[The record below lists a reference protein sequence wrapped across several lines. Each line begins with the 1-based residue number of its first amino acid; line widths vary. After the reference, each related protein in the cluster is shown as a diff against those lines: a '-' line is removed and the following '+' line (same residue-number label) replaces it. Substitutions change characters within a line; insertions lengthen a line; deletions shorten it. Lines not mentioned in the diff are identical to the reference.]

1 MFHTT
6 NLKAATALVTL
17 GFDLLTP
24 PVTRTVRDDGE
35 ESTVFWFEPR
45 NKEAQ
50 KAMDVYRDMT
60 KGSNALRA
68 ADPEGELLKMLT
80 TQQIKLFYEAVLVY
94 LGCSAGNRDELISLI
109 RNTPRNV
116 VIKRNGRSIAIREDA
131 SQEQKEQFKPYL

>member
-1 MFHTT
+1 MSREMFHTT

-45 NKEAQ
+45 NKEGC

-60 KGSNALRA
+60 KGSDALRA
-68 ADPEGELLKMLT
+68 ADPENPINYMR
-80 TQQIKLFYEAVLVY
+80 EALH
-94 LGCSAGNRDELISLI
+94 NRDELISLI

-131 SQEQKEQFKPYL
+131 TKEQKNQFKTYL

>member
-1 MFHTT
+1 MSREMFHTT

-24 PVTRTVRDDGE
+24 PVTRAVRDDGE

-45 NKEAQ
+45 NKEGR

-60 KGSNALRA
+60 KGSDALRA
-68 ADPEGELLKMLT
+68 EDPENP
-80 TQQIKLFYEAVLVY
+80 INYIREAL
-94 LGCSAGNRDELISLI
+94 GNRDELISLI

-131 SQEQKEQFKPYL
+131 SKEQKEQFKPYL

>member
-1 MFHTT
+1 MSREMFHTT
-6 NLKAATALVTL
+6 NLKAATALATL

-45 NKEAQ
+45 NKDGR

-60 KGSNALRA
+60 KGSDTLRA
-68 ADPEGELLKMLT
+68 SDPENP
-80 TQQIKLFYEAVLVY
+80 INYIREAL
-94 LGCSAGNRDELISLI
+94 SNRDELISLI

-116 VIKRNGRSIAIREDA
+116 VIKRDGRSIAIREDA
-131 SQEQKEQFKPYL
+131 TQDQKDKFKPYL

>member
-1 MFHTT
+1 MSREMFHTT

-45 NKEAQ
+45 NSDGL

-60 KGSNALRA
+60 KGSDALRA
-68 ADPEGELLKMLT
+68 ADPENP
-80 TQQIKLFYEAVLVY
+80 INYIREAL
-94 LGCSAGNRDELISLI
+94 GNRDELISLI

-131 SQEQKEQFKPYL
+131 SKEQKDQFKPYL

>member
-1 MFHTT
+1 MSREMFHTT

-45 NKEAQ
+45 NSDGL

-60 KGSNALRA
+60 KGSDALRA
-68 ADPEGELLKMLT
+68 ADPENP
-80 TQQIKLFYEAVLVY
+80 INYIREAL
-94 LGCSAGNRDELISLI
+94 SNRDELISLI

-131 SQEQKEQFKPYL
+131 SKEQKEQFKPYL